1 MEEKFSPKILER
13 LKKFEEKSQG
23 HRKRVKERFLKEG
36 PESFTD
42 EDLLELLLFFGIP
55 RRDTRGLARQLLKE
69 FGGRLDAIL
78 DADVKELKKI
88 KGLGEKAL
96 LPLKVVHEVARR
108 YLRARIK
115 EGNYLKSPKEVYE
128 YLLYEL
134 KGEKKE
140 VFIVI
145 YLASDNRVLSLDRLF
160 EGTISESLVYPR
172 EIFGRAY
179 TLGASKIILAHNHP
193 SGNLTPSSADLNI
206 TKILIL
212 SGKLLHV
219 KVLDHLIIGQDS
231 YYSFAE
237 AGVLEELEREVQKLL

>member
-1 MEEKFSPKILER
+1 MKEKIPSKVLER
-13 LKKFEEKSQG
+13 LKRFEEKSQG
-23 HRKRVKERFLKEG
+23 HRKRVKERFLKDG

-69 FGGRLDAIL
+69 FNGRLDAIL
-78 DADVKELKKI
+78 DADEKTLLKI
-88 KGLGEKAL
+88 PGLGKKAL

-115 EGNYLKSPKEVYE
+115 EGKYLKSPKEVYE

-140 VFIVI
+140 IFMVI

-193 SGNLTPSSADLNI
+193 SGNLSPSSADKNI
-206 TKILIL
+206 TKLL
-212 SGKLLHV
+212 LLTGKLLHL
-219 KVLDHLIIGQDS
+219 KVLDHIIVGYDS
-231 YYSFAE
+231 YFSFAE
-237 AGVLEELEREVQKLL
+237 AGLLEELEREVQKLL